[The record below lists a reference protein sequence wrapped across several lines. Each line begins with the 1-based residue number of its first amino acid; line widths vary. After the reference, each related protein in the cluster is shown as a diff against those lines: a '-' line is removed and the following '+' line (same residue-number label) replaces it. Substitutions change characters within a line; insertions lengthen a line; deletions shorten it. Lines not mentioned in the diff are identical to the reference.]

1 VIIRRRWRA
10 NTGQRPGHVTFPKY
24 LLALGLSLTVLDDI
38 FFVHN
43 VLALH
48 RVFCR
53 SNLLGYSFRQ
63 LQLRVDGPGKSQ
75 DMTHD
80 VSVGLPVQGRLV
92 GKYLADQRKAFLR
105 GVLTRRS
112 ASDNTVLPVVRTKFL
127 KQLERRNLDDLQ
139 SGVCIVVG
147 VTPVDKLCA
156 YLTFVVSELLVHAA
170 AC

>member
-1 VIIRRRWRA
+1 M
-10 NTGQRPGHVTFPKY
+10 
-24 LLALGLSLTVLDDI
+24 
-38 FFVHN
+38 
-43 VLALH
+43 LALH

-147 VTPVDKLCA
+147 ITPVDKLAA